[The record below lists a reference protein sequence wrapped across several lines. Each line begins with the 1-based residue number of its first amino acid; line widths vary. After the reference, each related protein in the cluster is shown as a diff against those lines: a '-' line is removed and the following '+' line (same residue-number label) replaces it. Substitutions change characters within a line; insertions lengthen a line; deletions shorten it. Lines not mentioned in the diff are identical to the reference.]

1 MNSYGKQFID
11 RKNWNAEK
19 SKWNNPIFRIGIDID
34 DTILHTWEPE
44 LLARYNQ
51 KHQKNLTIDD
61 ILTHDFNGDPTLREA
76 WFEYFYENHDNLKI
90 YEHCREVLQKL
101 KSEGHSLYVV
111 TSRPLSL
118 KNQTEKYLET
128 YFGNDFFEKICY
140 TEEFGDSDDKSEIAL
155 KLGLD
160 VVIDDAPHH
169 IE

>member
-44 LLARYNQ
+44 LLDRYNQ
-51 KHQKNLTIDD
+51 KHHKNLTIDD

-90 YEHCREVLQKL
+90 YEHCREV
-101 KSEGHSLYVV
+101 S
-111 TSRPLSL
+111 
-118 KNQTEKYLET
+118 
-128 YFGNDFFEKICY
+128 KI
-140 TEEFGDSDDKSEIAL
+140 K
-155 KLGLD
+155 K
-160 VVIDDAPHH
+160 
-169 IE
+169 

>member
-44 LLARYNQ
+44 LLVRYNQ

-101 KSEGHSLYVV
+101 KNEGHSLYIV

-118 KNQTEKYLET
+118 KNQTEKYLEK
-128 YFGNDFFEKICY
+128 YFGKDFFEKICY
-140 TEEFGDSDDKSEIAL
+140 TQNYE
-155 KLGLD
+155 KLG
-160 VVIDDAPHH
+160 
-169 IE
+169 